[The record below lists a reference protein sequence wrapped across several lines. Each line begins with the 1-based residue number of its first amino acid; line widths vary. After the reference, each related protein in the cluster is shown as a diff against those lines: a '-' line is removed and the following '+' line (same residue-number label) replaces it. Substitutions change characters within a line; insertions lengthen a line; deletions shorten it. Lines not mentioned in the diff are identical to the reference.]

1 MTHDNI
7 TTNQKILDFLIK
19 QNKRRFKNENQSTSS
34 KSNF

>member
-19 QNKRRFKNENQSTSS
+19 QNKRRFKNGNQSISS